1 MREILAAAIVGAI
14 YAMLFLLFLVVGEL
28 RTQTDI
34 CTQRANAIEGA
45 SQ

>member
-1 MREILAAAIVGAI
+1 MREILAAVIVGAL
-14 YAMLFLLFLVVGEL
+14 YAMLFLLLLIVGEL

-34 CTQRANAIEGA
+34 MQRAHAIEGA

>member
-1 MREILAAAIVGAI
+1 MREILAAVIVGAL

-34 CTQRANAIEGA
+34 MQRANAIEGA
-45 SQ
+45 NQ

>member
-1 MREILAAAIVGAI
+1 MREILAAAIVGAL
-14 YAMLFLLFLVVGEL
+14 YAMLFLLFLVVNEL

-34 CTQRANAIEGA
+34 MQRAHAIEGA